1 MAQRLYARTRH
12 VESLILLNHRRFV
25 GLFQPHLPSS
35 SGAAPRSE
43 APTDQPPIPPHSVA
57 PPTVEAPPT
66 TEAPPDQ

>member
-1 MAQRLYARTRH
+1 MKRKIDQLQ
-12 VESLILLNHRRFV
+12 ENDGQILLNHRRFV